1 MACMGLRMGRG
12 SDGDAGVWD
21 TVEVLRMDSF

>member
-1 MACMGLRMGRG
+1 VACMGLRMGRG
-12 SDGDAGVWD
+12 SDGDGGAWD

>member
-1 MACMGLRMGRG
+1 MGLRMGRG
-12 SDGDAGVWD
+12 SDGDAGACD